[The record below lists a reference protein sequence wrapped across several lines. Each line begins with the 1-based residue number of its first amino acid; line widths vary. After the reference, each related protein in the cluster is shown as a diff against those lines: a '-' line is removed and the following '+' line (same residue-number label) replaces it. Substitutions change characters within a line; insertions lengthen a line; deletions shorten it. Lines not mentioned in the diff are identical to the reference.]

1 MNQIEHLLDLSAENV
16 GQNQNKRCSNAYNF
30 MYFCQQYKINNFT
43 KNQKVVATQKLQ
55 NDLKFATCNFF
66 IYINNYNINIILKKG
81 RYEKNN
87 IKVIGFD
94 YVIKI

>member
-1 MNQIEHLLDLSAENV
+1 MLVKIKTKDALMHIISCIFANNIKSIILQKT
-16 GQNQNKRCSNAYNF
+16 KRWSPPKSC
-30 MYFCQQYKINNFT
+30 KI
-43 KNQKVVATQKLQ
+43 
-55 NDLKFATCNFF
+55 DLKFANCNFF

-87 IKVIGFD
+87 IKVIGFN